1 MYEHDTY
8 SRRAV
13 VDPDMQ
19 GTERTPDEAPD
30 RVPDEVVADLL
41 ADDRRRLVAVLAAAD
56 EPLAVDDLARAV
68 LARERDVDPGAVGD
82 EAAATLREEVFQR
95 HLPRLTPTGLV
106 SYDSLVGT
114 VALDTDDERVRAA
127 LE

>member
-1 MYEHDTY
+1 
-8 SRRAV
+8 
-13 VDPDMQ
+13 MQ
-19 GTERTPDEAPD
+19 GTEHAADEAPD

-41 ADDRRRLVAVLAAAD
+41 ADDRCRQIFACLAAAD

-68 LARERDVDPGAVGD
+68 IASERDVDPEAVD
-82 EAAATLREEVFQR
+82 DDAAATLREEIYQR

-106 SYDSLVGT
+106 SYDSLLGT
-114 VALDTDDERVRAA
+114 VALDDVDERVRSA